1 MSSVTRIIQQG
12 SPLEVYMDVGLMVSL
27 YVVVRCLKNRLTVNK
42 VEHDFVPVEY
52 SANQLFHLV
61 FVIVDERGHCE
72 VEKYMIFASLFF
84 VRKFF
89 DP

>member
-1 MSSVTRIIQQG
+1 M
-12 SPLEVYMDVGLMVSL
+12 
-27 YVVVRCLKNRLTVNK
+27 
-42 VEHDFVPVEY
+42 EHDFVPVEY

-84 VRKFF
+84 VRNSLTHKELSSFGYCNF
-89 DP
+89 HTYTVENSLNFICS